1 MTAWTDLVTK
11 TYREMKR
18 KNPNVKLG
26 DAMKAASKKRG
37 KSRKGGMNGN
47 AGAVDANAAPVPSA
61 VHSNAVSIGGKRRK
75 ISRRTKRGGM
85 YLNNGGVEANA
96 APVHMGGRRKTRRH
110 RR

>member
-26 DAMKAASKKRG
+26 DAMKAASKKRA
-37 KSRKGGMNGN
+37 RKGGMNGN
-47 AGAVDANAAPVPSA
+47 VGAVDANAAHVPSA

-75 ISRRTKRGGM
+75 RSHRTKRGGM

-96 APVHMGGRRKTRRH
+96 APVHMGGRGRKTRR
-110 RR
+110 RRH